1 MQNFSK
7 NPCFIRYL
15 CYTPTMRF
23 AMFTVGVWILALIA
37 SPIVATF
44 LALVT
49 FFTSFLGFFRGIAV
63 GLNRIKS
70 KETQPKRKPYVDI
83 WEKHIERMEKQK
95 QK

>member
-7 NPCFIRYL
+7 NPCIMRYL

-23 AMFTVGVWILALIA
+23 AVLVVGVWILALIL
-37 SPIVATF
+37 SPIVAF
-44 LALVT
+44 VVAFVT
-49 FFTSFLGFFRGIAV
+49 FFSAFFGFFRGIAV
-63 GLNRIKS
+63 GLERIKS
-70 KETQPKRKPYVDI
+70 KENEPKKKPYVDI